1 MKNIKNILKV
11 TKSGDYAFID
21 IKNNNDTV
29 VTVRRKFRVHSA
41 EIRGLQK
48 QGIYCFEMLGI
59 LYWYQL
65 VDEETG
71 WMVKYKE
78 PEDFRS
84 EERTT
89 GLLRKKSSDGV
100 KRKHKTYK
108 AKVEKGSVELKVEEE
123 PKQETE
129 EQKEENKEEQE
140 NKPVQHKE
148 YNTIKTCIQNNI
160 PVYLVG
166 EAGTGKNYTLESIA
180 WDLELDFYF
189 TNSVQQEYK
198 LTGFI
203 DAGGKYHETEFYKAF
218 TKGGLFFLD
227 EMDASIPE
235 VLVLLNAAIANG
247 YFEFPN
253 GRKEAHENFRVVAA
267 GNTVGSGADELYTGR
282 LVLDQAT
289 LDRFV
294 IIEFDYDRNVEMH
307 LANNN
312 TELVDFVE
320 DLRRQSRENGMRCTF
335 SYRCIMQVTKLE
347 QTGMDIKTIL
357 QIAVFKG
364 MNKDMINQFSNTSW
378 TNKYFKTM
386 EDVQR
391 AA

>member
-1 MKNIKNILKV
+1 MLNNVKNILRVRKD
-11 TKSGDYAFID
+11 GDYAYID
-21 IKNNNDTV
+21 IRNKNGTE
-29 VTVRRKFRVHSA
+29 VTVRRKFRVHTA
-41 EIRGLQK
+41 EIRELQK
-48 QGIYCFEMLGI
+48 QDIYCFEIQGI
-59 LYWYQL
+59 LYWVKL
-65 VDEETG
+65 VDKENG
-71 WMVKYKE
+71 YMVKYKD

-89 GLLRKKSSDGV
+89 NLLKRKSSDGV
-100 KRKHKTYK
+100 KREYKT
-108 AKVEKGSVELKVEEE
+108 KVNKTNIELKVEE
-123 PKQETE
+123 
-129 EQKEENKEEQE
+129 QKEEPEQTTE
-140 NKPVQHKE
+140 NIQHKQ

-253 GRKEAHENFRVVAA
+253 GRKEAHKDFRVVAA

-294 IIEFDYDRNVEMH
+294 IIEFDYDRNVELH

-320 DLRRQSRENGMRCTF
+320 KLRKQSRENGMRCTF
-335 SYRCIMQVTKLE
+335 SYRCIIQVTKLE

-364 MNKDMINQFSNTSW
+364 MNKDTINQFSNTAW
-378 TNKYFKTM
+378 NNKYFRTM
-386 EDVQR
+386 EELQR
-391 AA
+391 VA

>member
-1 MKNIKNILKV
+1 MLNNVKNILRVRKD
-11 TKSGDYAFID
+11 GDYAYID
-21 IKNNNDTV
+21 IRNKNGTE
-29 VTVRRKFRVHSA
+29 VTVRRKFRVHTA
-41 EIRGLQK
+41 EIRELQK
-48 QGIYCFEMLGI
+48 QDIYCFEIQGI
-59 LYWYQL
+59 LYWVKL
-65 VDEETG
+65 VNREKG
-71 WMVKYKE
+71 YMVKYKD

-89 GLLRKKSSDGV
+89 NLLKRKSSDGV
-100 KRKHKTYK
+100 KREYKT
-108 AKVEKGSVELKVEEE
+108 KVNKTNIELKVEEE
-123 PKQETE
+123 
-129 EQKEENKEEQE
+129 QKEEPEQTTE
-140 NKPVQHKE
+140 NIQHKQ

-253 GRKEAHENFRVVAA
+253 GRKEAHEDFRVVAA

-294 IIEFDYDRNVEMH
+294 IIEFDYDRNVELH

-320 DLRRQSRENGMRCTF
+320 KLRKQSRENGMRCTF
-335 SYRCIMQVTKLE
+335 SYRCIIQVTKLE

-364 MNKDMINQFSNTSW
+364 MNKDTINQFSNTAW
-378 TNKYFKTM
+378 NNKYFKTM
-386 EDVQR
+386 EELQR